1 MRCMRY
7 LASLYDLNFKT
18 GHSVAGPYRPSA
30 SIEQAR
36 ANQGAVVFEE
46 ILERA
51 ASADALS
58 FKENVWD
65 CCHARYSK
73 KCLRMH
79 ALSNVGYRNQPCLQ
93 QPQHILPPIHLSGP
107 TIHLSDSMDSRCLC
121 IYCFPDSCS
130 PLDALHSPSL
140 GRSYIYPQGK

>member
-1 MRCMRY
+1 MRY

-65 CCHARYSK
+65 CCHARYGK

-79 ALSNVGYRNQPCLQ
+79 ALSNVVYRNQPCLQ
-93 QPQHILPPIHLSGP
+93 QPQHMLPPMHLYGP
-107 TIHLSDSMDSRCLC
+107 TIHLSDSMIVGVSVHTACPTRVAPWMPCARQVSDS
-121 IYCFPDSCS
+121 
-130 PLDALHSPSL
+130 H
-140 GRSYIYPQGK
+140 IYPQGE